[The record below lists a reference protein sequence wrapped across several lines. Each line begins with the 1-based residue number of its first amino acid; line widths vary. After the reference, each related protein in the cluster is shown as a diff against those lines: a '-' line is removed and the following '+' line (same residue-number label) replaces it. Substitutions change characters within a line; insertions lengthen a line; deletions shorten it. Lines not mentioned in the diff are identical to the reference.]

1 MSNLTLYSFR
11 SILVSKGD
19 DHVVRTIYHGSSHII
34 EKPIIGAGKPYND
47 YGLGFYCTDSL
58 EMAKEWGVSKDVNGF
73 ANRYTI
79 DCDGLTI
86 LNLNDPQFC
95 ILHWLTVLLENR
107 EFDASSALAY
117 QAKEYLRAGQFAEG
131 SMAPKVRAGIFFIEN
146 GGKTCIITEAGE
158 LSNPSC
164 GTRIIQ

>member
-34 EKPIIGAGKPYND
+34 EKPIFGAGKPYND

-58 EMAKEWGVSKDVNGF
+58 EMAKEWGVKKDVNGF

-79 DCDGLTI
+79 DCDGLS
-86 LNLNDPQFC
+86 Q
-95 ILHWLTVLLENR
+95 
-107 EFDASSALAY
+107 
-117 QAKEYLRAGQFAEG
+117 
-131 SMAPKVRAGIFFIEN
+131 
-146 GGKTCIITEAGE
+146 
-158 LSNPSC
+158 
-164 GTRIIQ
+164 